1 MRSIVTILVL
11 LIVLSAGLMYYSN
24 RYMRIK
30 EMFRGG
36 MFVAEQQTIGGGGR
50 VGGYGGR
57 GGLSDGSDYGEDLPS
72 TLLPVE
78 PRRVISE
85 PLMDHVPPRDLR
97 LRNYA
102 APEETQQPC
111 AMDLDCPAGRS
122 CSMWGTCL

>member
-1 MRSIVTILVL
+1 
-11 LIVLSAGLMYYSN
+11 MYYSN

-36 MFVAEQQTIGGGGR
+36 GGGGGGGGR

-72 TLLPVE
+72 TLFPTE

-85 PLMDHVPPRDLR
+85 PLTNHVPPRDLR

-102 APEETQQPC
+102 GPEETQQPC

>member
-1 MRSIVTILVL
+1 MRSILTLLVL

-36 MFVAEQQTIGGGGR
+36 GGGGGGGR
-50 VGGYGGR
+50 GGYGGR
-57 GGLSDGSDYGEDLPS
+57 GGLSDGGSDYGEDLPS
-72 TLLPVE
+72 TFLSAE

-85 PLMDHVPPRDLR
+85 PLMDHVPSRDLR

-111 AMDLDCPAGRS
+111 AMDLECPSGQ

>member
-36 MFVAEQQTIGGGGR
+36 GGGGGGR

-72 TLLPVE
+72 TLFPTE

-85 PLMDHVPPRDLR
+85 PLTNHVPPRDLR

-102 APEETQQPC
+102 GPEETQQPC

-122 CSMWGTCL
+122 CSMWGPCL

>member
-1 MRSIVTILVL
+1 
-11 LIVLSAGLMYYSN
+11 MYYSN

-36 MFVAEQQTIGGGGR
+36 MFVAQQQTIGGGGH
-50 VGGYGGR
+50 GGR

-72 TLLPVE
+72 TFFPAE
-78 PRRVISE
+78 PTHIISE
-85 PLMDHVPPRDLR
+85 PLMDYVPPRDLR

-111 AMDLDCPAGRS
+111 VMDLDCPSGG

>member
-1 MRSIVTILVL
+1 MRSIATILLLLVVL
-11 LIVLSAGLMYYSN
+11 GIGLMYYSN
-24 RYMRIK
+24 RYIRIK

-36 MFVAEQQTIGGGGR
+36 GGGGR

-72 TLLPVE
+72 TLFPAE

-85 PLMDHVPPRDLR
+85 PLMDHVPSRDLR